1 MQAFLISHK
10 GFTVTELM
18 LGGLFALVVI
28 GSLYG
33 FYREQL
39 FQLLTQEAKTATL
52 EETRG
57 ALDFMMREI
66 RNAGAWLAGKAP
78 TGCARITEASA
89 TRIHIQADLDGNEDC
104 SSLTGE
110 DVLYALAG
118 ATSTCP
124 GTTIRRN
131 GDCLASNV
139 VIPPGN
145 DFLSYYR
152 KGAHAPLT
160 HPIADLTL
168 VQRVKVTFAVQV
180 NNPHPNAKG
189 TVESVLSSS
198 VDLRN

>member
-1 MQAFLISHK
+1 VQSIFISKK
-10 GFTVTELM
+10 GFTLTELI
-18 LGGLFALVVI
+18 LGSLFALVVI

-39 FQLLTQEAKTATL
+39 FQLLTQETKTATL
-52 EETRG
+52 EESRG
-57 ALDFMMREI
+57 TLDFMIRDI
-66 RNAGAWLAGKAP
+66 RNAGAWSAGNVP
-78 TGCARITEASA
+78 VGCTRITEATA
-89 TRIHIQADLDGNEDC
+89 TRIHIQADLDGNGDC

-110 DVLYALAG
+110 DVLYTLTG

-139 VIPPGN
+139 VVPPGN

-152 KGAHAPLT
+152 KGANTPLT
-160 HPIADLTL
+160 HPIVDLSL
-168 VQRVKVTFAVQV
+168 VQRVKITFAVQV